1 MVEKIEIEGKEI
13 HSIQDYISVLDKL
26 IYQFTRTKMGGEL
39 SFRGVSNS
47 SYKLIPNIYRKK
59 IEKFNGIENN
69 VYWES
74 EYEILSHFI
83 KEASCYI
90 NSIDKKDYLSWLEYA
105 QHFGAP
111 TRLLDFTSNSLVAL
125 YFCCK
130 ENQEVDGTVW
140 ILHETNYRN
149 FINKNS
155 KYLVKDRTLSRTQ
168 ILDDIIKNI
177 EDSNHSCIE
186 YPCSYIPHYID
197 IRMSAQE
204 SRFLIWGSK
213 IGPLE
218 DLIESKNLMTVNEQ
232 GVGYRIAED
241 ERFIYKVRVPSTY
254 KPKIIKQLNLCGV
267 NEKRL
272 FPGLDGV
279 GKYISNYYNMT
290 YDDYVRTF

>member
-1 MVEKIEIEGKEI
+1 MAEQREIKGKEI
-13 HSIQDYISVLDKL
+13 HGIQDYISILDKL

-39 SFRGVSNS
+39 SFRGISNS
-47 SYKLIPNIYRKK
+47 NYKLIPNIYRKK
-59 IEKFNGIENN
+59 IEQFNGIENN
-69 VYWES
+69 VYWEP
-74 EYEILSHFI
+74 ENEILSHFI
-83 KEASCYI
+83 KEASCYV
-90 NSIDKKDYLSWLEYA
+90 NGIDTKDYLSWLEYA

-130 ENQEVDGTVW
+130 ENQELDGTVW
-140 ILHETNYRN
+140 ILHESNYRN
-149 FINKNS
+149 FVNKNS
-155 KYLVKDRTLSRTQ
+155 RYSVNNGPLSRIQ

-186 YPCSYIPHYID
+186 YPCSYIPRYID

-213 IGPLE
+213 TESLE
-218 DLIESKNLMTVNEQ
+218 DLIESKNFMTVNEQ
-232 GVGYRIAED
+232 GGIAKD
-241 ERFIYKVRVPSTY
+241 EMFIYKIRVPSTH

-279 GKYISNYYNMT
+279 GKYISNYYSMS
-290 YDDYVRTF
+290 YDDYVRTFN